1 MKRKAFPIL
10 LCFLICLSLVG
21 VGFAGWVITAPDTKS
36 AEGQIVVEE
45 VTENNY
51 AIEPLDSPW
60 SYGKSSFNFVGPTTS
75 SSKEGD
81 WLTYDGAQAEN
92 LTVTYQF
99 KVKRGTT
106 YLTEN
111 NGVVTAKAVL
121 GEKVNTAITNTY
133 IKLVD
138 GIDVNSLTVSVSGDV
153 FSVTLTFA
161 WGDKFGGNNPYN
173 YYNAQT
179 YSSTIKEDAIT
190 SLGALKELTGE
201 KITITI
207 TAK

>member
-45 VTENNY
+45 VTDNSY
-51 AIEPLDSPW
+51 TIEPLASPW
-60 SYGKSSFNFVGPTTS
+60 LGEKSSFNFVGPTTS
-75 SSKEGD
+75 SSKDGD

-111 NGVVTAKAVL
+111 NGVVTAKAALGTKVL
-121 GEKVNTAITNTY
+121 TAINNNY
-133 IKLVD
+133 IKLAT
-138 GIDVNSLTVSVSGDV
+138 GINKDALTVSVSGDV
-153 FSVTLTFA
+153 FSVTLTFE
-161 WGDKFGGNNPYN
+161 WGTKFGGNPYD

-179 YSSTIKEDAIT
+179 YSSTIKEDAIN